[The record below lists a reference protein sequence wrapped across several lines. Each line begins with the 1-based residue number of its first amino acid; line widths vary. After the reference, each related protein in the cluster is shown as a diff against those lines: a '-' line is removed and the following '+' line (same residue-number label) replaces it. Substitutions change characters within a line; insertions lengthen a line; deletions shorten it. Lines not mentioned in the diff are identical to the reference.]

1 MDASSLYT
9 LVNSIAFFTWI
20 FLMIGT
26 YNNNIQQWVFRIVI
40 SGFAAL
46 YTFLLFSG
54 ISNFDING
62 FQTLEGLTG
71 MFADQDL
78 VLTGWVHYL
87 CFDLVAGMYI
97 ARDGNMNDVP
107 QFVLIPCL
115 LFCFFSGPF
124 GLLLY
129 LLIRLFYRK
138 SFTF

>member
-9 LVNSIAFFTWI
+9 LVNSIAFFAWI
-20 FLMIGT
+20 FLFLGT
-26 YNNNIQQWVFRIVI
+26 YNKNIQQWVFRIVI
-40 SGFAAL
+40 SGFAVL

-62 FQTLEGLTG
+62 FQTLEGLTA
-71 MFADQDL
+71 MFADQNL
-78 VLTGWVHYL
+78 VLTGWIHYL

-97 ARDGNMNDVP
+97 ARDGEKNEIP
-107 QFVLIPCL
+107 HLFLIPCL

-124 GLLLY
+124 GLLIYLIMRLLY
-129 LLIRLFYRK
+129 RN